1 MPALQ
6 TQCEV
11 LKEKMEIQR
20 QECKELQMNID
31 SMDIH
36 VKELPAMGNSR
47 TICGNCHHKGHRNQ
61 PTNPC
66 HLPKCTDYTYC
77 GNREKHP
84 EYFQKLNKRT
94 TALKEIEL
102 SVFCREFLEQERVSV
117 HQKPNTAHITVCY
130 GYFVQ
135 TKQS

>member
-1 MPALQ
+1 
-6 TQCEV
+6 
-11 LKEKMEIQR
+11 MEIQQ

-47 TICGNCHHKGHRNQ
+47 TICGNCHHKGHRNK

-66 HLPKCTDYTYC
+66 RLPKCTDYTYC

-84 EYFQKLNKRT
+84 EYFQKLNAMKLELNKRT
-94 TALKEIEL
+94 TALKEMANQVS
-102 SVFCREFLEQERVSV
+102 SVENSRARASISSS
-117 HQKPNTAHITVCY
+117 KT
-130 GYFVQ
+130 
-135 TKQS
+135 